1 MQGNLGGCKM
11 RLIDADMLELTYR
24 RMKDDGITGGFAST
38 TYNEMLKALMD
49 APSLSPDVKDFMIR
63 PDLTYDFQAK

>member
-1 MQGNLGGCKM
+1 M

-49 APSLSPDVKDFMIR
+49 APSLSADVKDFMIR
-63 PDLTYDFQAK
+63 PDLTYDFPAK

>member
-1 MQGNLGGCKM
+1 M

-24 RMKDDGITGGFAST
+24 RMKDKGITGGFAST
-38 TYNEMLKALMD
+38 TYDEMLKALMD
-49 APSLSPDVKDFMIR
+49 APSISPDVKDFMIR